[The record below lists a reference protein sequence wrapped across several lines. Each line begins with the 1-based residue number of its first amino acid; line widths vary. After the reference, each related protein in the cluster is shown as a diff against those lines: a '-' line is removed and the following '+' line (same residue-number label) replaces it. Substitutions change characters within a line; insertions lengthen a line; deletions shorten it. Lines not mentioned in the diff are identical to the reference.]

1 MADSSHSV
9 MGFVQDGRDSDLHIP
24 SEQGR
29 LKVLK
34 EKDKGKSVHSGTH
47 YLLLRSPQLYSI
59 FAGLGL
65 LDSADL
71 GRQLQEETPGSP
83 ASAFLYQEP
92 KT

>member
-9 MGFVQDGRDSDLHIP
+9 MGFVQDGRASDLHTP

-34 EKDKGKSVHSGTH
+34 EKDKGKSVYSGTH

-71 GRQLQEETPGSP
+71 GRQLQEETPYSP
-83 ASAFLYQEP
+83 S
-92 KT
+92 